1 MSIMAQNKKK
11 QIKTDLQS
19 ENPQI
24 VLEAIQK
31 LRQEGSPVLLESLIE
46 LLCSTENN
54 DIKTSIIL
62 FLDDLKDKESVP
74 VILEAIQNVKCK
86 NNKCEIVSS
95 CWKSGLD
102 FSSAL
107 DVFLEILISDE
118 FTIALEAYSVLENNI
133 PILPK
138 EDVDEHL
145 NYLLKEIQ
153 NSPPDRRPLALDIVN
168 MLEGRKAGTI

>member
-1 MSIMAQNKKK
+1 MSVMAQNKKK

-19 ENPQI
+19 ENPLI

-31 LRQEGSPVLLESLIE
+31 LRQEGSPVLLEALIE
-46 LLCSTENN
+46 SLCSTENN

-86 NNKCEIVSS
+86 NNKGGIVSS

-107 DVFLEILISDE
+107 DVFLEIFISDE

-138 EDVDEHL
+138 EDVDKHL
-145 NYLLKEIQ
+145 NYLLKGIQ
-153 NSPPDRRPLALDIVN
+153 NIPSDRKPLALDIVN

>member
-1 MSIMAQNKKK
+1 MSIMAQNNKK

-19 ENPQI
+19 ENPLI

-31 LRQEGSPVLLESLIE
+31 LRQEGSPVLLEALIE
-46 LLCSTENN
+46 LLCSTAND
-54 DIKTSIIL
+54 DIKTTIIL
-62 FLDDLKDKESVP
+62 FLDDLRDQKSVT
-74 VILEAIQNVKCK
+74 VILKAIRNEKYK
-86 NNKCEIVSS
+86 NDKGTIVSS

-107 DVFLEILISDE
+107 DVFLEIFISDE

-138 EDVDEHL
+138 EDVDKHL
-145 NYLLKEIQ
+145 DYLKEIQ
-153 NSPPDRRPLALDIVN
+153 NIPPDRKPLALDIVN